1 MKDRSWQPLQRVHY
15 QSNPL
20 NRSYLLAPRK
30 EEVMENERAP
40 LNLPRVELTGSYE
53 IVLASHSAIHAV
65 LVQQSCYGYDG
76 EPSHHFVVR
85 RHGKADFT
93 SDSLFGALAIYNGL

>member
-1 MKDRSWQPLQRVHY
+1 
-15 QSNPL
+15 
-20 NRSYLLAPRK
+20 LAAITKSSLSIKPTEQVLPFGPQK
-30 EEVMENERAP
+30 EEVMEDEKTP

-53 IVLASHSAIHAV
+53 IVLASNSAKHAV

>member
-1 MKDRSWQPLQRVHY
+1 MAAIAKSSLSIKSTERVL
-15 QSNPL
+15 SFNPQ
-20 NRSYLLAPRK
+20 K
-30 EEVMENERAP
+30 EEVMEDEKTP

-53 IVLASHSAIHAV
+53 IVLASNSAKHAV

>member
-1 MKDRSWQPLQRVHY
+1 MAAITKSSLSIKPTERVL
-15 QSNPL
+15 SFNPQ
-20 NRSYLLAPRK
+20 K
-30 EEVMENERAP
+30 EEVMEDEKTP

-53 IVLASHSAIHAV
+53 IVLASHSAKHAV

>member
-1 MKDRSWQPLQRVHY
+1 LAAITKSLLSVKSTERVL
-15 QSNPL
+15 SFNPQ
-20 NRSYLLAPRK
+20 K
-30 EEVMENERAP
+30 EEVMEDEKTP

-53 IVLASHSAIHAV
+53 IVLASHSAKHAV